1 VTKRPVP
8 KRTFAAKEA
17 EDIPAS
23 HGGSPGFEDALRLRA
38 GSLGI
43 KAPLRER
50 PARVNSQ
57 GTHGPMGLHVSAT
70 WNVVPSGSLAVSRH
84 ARIADVLRPANR
96 VRSRCSRVALRS
108 SLLRR
113 GQIALRPL
121 TARVAAASRLP

>member
-43 KAPLRER
+43 KALVER
-50 PARVNSQ
+50 QRRCFDA
-57 GTHGPMGLHVSAT
+57 G
-70 WNVVPSGSLAVSRH
+70 RH
-84 ARIADVLRPANR
+84 
-96 VRSRCSRVALRS
+96 
-108 SLLRR
+108 
-113 GQIALRPL
+113 
-121 TARVAAASRLP
+121 TK